1 VTERKSVS
9 AETLASLDEP
19 LLARLQTSVYETLRT
34 MRTFGATV
42 DELEKKLHLS
52 HQSCSPRVLELRQKG
67 LVVDSGKRRL
77 TRSGRRARVWVHVA
91 FRPRDD

>member
-1 VTERKSVS
+1 VSQPRSVS

-19 LLARLQTSVYETLRT
+19 RLARLQTSVYETLRM

-42 DELEKKLHLS
+42 DELEKKLNLS
-52 HQSCSPRVLELRQKG
+52 HQTCSPRVLELRQKG

-77 TRSGRRARVWVHVA
+77 TRSGRRARVWVHA
-91 FRPRDD
+91 SFRP